1 MDLDDE
7 RHPRFSPIY
16 NNLPADALPKTES
29 LKTTIDR
36 VLPFW
41 HDTICPSI
49 LDHKNVIVVAHGNS
63 LRAVVKHLSGMS
75 EDEILKYNIPTAVP
89 LVYEFDQDLNPL
101 KNYYL
106 LDEDEVKRRQEA
118 VANQAAARK

>member
-1 MDLDDE
+1 M
-7 RHPRFSPIY
+7 
-16 NNLPADALPKTES
+16 
-29 LKTTIDR
+29 
-36 VLPFW
+36 
-41 HDTICPSI
+41 
-49 LDHKNVIVVAHGNS
+49 
-63 LRAVVKHLSGMS
+63 RAVVQHLSGMS

-118 VANQAAARK
+118 VAKQASARK